1 MSQDSPVTDGANN
14 VDAAPQRAEGETP
27 ALEPTTEQALAPDAR
42 AHAEP
47 VPQTE
52 SVEAAANDS
61 VPPAA
66 ISESATQVPIWMRGH
81 PILWYSLARLVVLIL
96 VGAILYG
103 FGARGV
109 LLLVLALL
117 ISGLVSFLVLDRLR
131 NVVSLRVVE
140 RAERARSAREQRLA
154 EEDDVL

>member
-1 MSQDSPVTDGANN
+1 
-14 VDAAPQRAEGETP
+14 
-27 ALEPTTEQALAPDAR
+27 
-42 AHAEP
+42 
-47 VPQTE
+47 
-52 SVEAAANDS
+52 
-61 VPPAA
+61 
-66 ISESATQVPIWMRGH
+66 MRGH
-81 PILWYSLARLVVLIL
+81 PILWYSFARLVVLIL

>member
-1 MSQDSPVTDGANN
+1 
-14 VDAAPQRAEGETP
+14 
-27 ALEPTTEQALAPDAR
+27 
-42 AHAEP
+42 
-47 VPQTE
+47 
-52 SVEAAANDS
+52 
-61 VPPAA
+61 
-66 ISESATQVPIWMRGH
+66 MRGH